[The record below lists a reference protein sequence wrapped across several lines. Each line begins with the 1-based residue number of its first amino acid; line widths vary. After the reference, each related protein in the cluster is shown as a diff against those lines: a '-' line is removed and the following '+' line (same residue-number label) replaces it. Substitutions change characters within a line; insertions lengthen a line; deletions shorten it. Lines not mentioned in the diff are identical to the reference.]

1 MLGLLIPVE
10 NLIPVCVKVFQVS
23 LADTI
28 YTIMLSVTANKLR
41 VSEELLAVQRKPW

>member
-10 NLIPVCVKVFQVS
+10 NLIPVCVRVFQVS

-28 YTIMLSVTANKLR
+28 YTIILSVNADKSRSL
-41 VSEELLAVQRKPW
+41 